1 MMKKQMMMALVSL
14 MALTA
19 QAQANF
25 NVTVTNPSKM
35 VKTDQPVVIDLSKLG
50 SIGEIQRAVVTVDGK
65 EIPSQLDDTNRDC
78 TNDELCFLLDLG
90 KKETKNCQ
98 VQLFTEG
105 EQAQYP
111 ARTFAELCL
120 PSKNKKLAKNKQ
132 DIYLR
137 SISFD
142 KKTKDVY
149 HYVHSHGV
157 CFESELVAMRIYF
170 DQRQTIDLYGKIN
183 KGLVIYDTQFYPSEE
198 QLQVLATTAF
208 G

>member
-1 MMKKQMMMALVSL
+1 MMMALVSL

-35 VKTDQPVVIDLSKLG
+35 VKTDEPVVIDLSKLG

-120 PSKNKKLAKNKQ
+120 PSKNKKLAKNRQ

-157 CFESELVAMRIYF
+157 CFESEFVAMRVYF
-170 DQRQTIDLYGKIN
+170 DQRQTIDLYARSTR
-183 KGLVIYDTQFYPSEE
+183 DWSSTTPSSIH
-198 QLQVLATTAF
+198 LQNSSRQVRATTAS

>member
-90 KKETKNCQ
+90 KKEESAAPVEHRHFAHDHEKGFCPNPHCPSNHAYEVEGRRLVRPDRNEADPVGATYCAVCGEVLEKRCPNCGAP
-98 VQLFTEG
+98 LHEG
-105 EQAQYP
+105 AVCSYCGEPYVAVAQ
-111 ARTFAELCL
+111 
-120 PSKNKKLAKNKQ
+120 
-132 DIYLR
+132 
-137 SISFD
+137 
-142 KKTKDVY
+142 
-149 HYVHSHGV
+149 
-157 CFESELVAMRIYF
+157 
-170 DQRQTIDLYGKIN
+170 
-183 KGLVIYDTQFYPSEE
+183 
-198 QLQVLATTAF
+198 
-208 G
+208 